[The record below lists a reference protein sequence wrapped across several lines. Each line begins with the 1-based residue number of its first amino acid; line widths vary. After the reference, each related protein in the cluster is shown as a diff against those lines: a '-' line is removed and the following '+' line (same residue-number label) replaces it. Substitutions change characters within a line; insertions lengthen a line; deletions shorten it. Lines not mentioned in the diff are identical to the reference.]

1 MAQPTDTTNKE
12 QTQKRILMA
21 TVLSFAFFIAYDF
34 LYLQPKQEL
43 VNQANAQNAV
53 KMENKNAGIA
63 EANSAPT
70 ATNNAAPT
78 VTSNSAPLTATNTMN
93 NITPEV
99 VSRIQVI
106 STIETLTNKIEI
118 DNLGRIHQ
126 VTLKDEQY
134 TNDDGTRIKLFNPNQ
149 LKPLE
154 VRFADRKINDEAF
167 NIAVVASSPKVN
179 AMNQVTELTLTQK
192 LTNTTLTKVLKFY
205 PDGHY
210 DIQASST
217 NNADFFLTTGF
228 RPDVLADMYADHG
241 ALLALSDGTLN
252 IIEDE
257 DMDKSV
263 EFVGVNAASAFD
275 RYYATV
281 LYNYNKSMAISVMM
295 DSDDSPQI
303 FIHANDNISLSGY
316 MGPKEYR
323 ILHALDERLTSVI
336 EYGWFTFI
344 AKPMFVLLQF
354 IHDYVGNWGW
364 TIVLVTILIK
374 LVLFPLSHKGMV
386 SMNRLKELSP
396 KVKAIQEKYKDDKQK
411 ASMHMME
418 LYKKEGAN
426 PMGGCLPIILQIPV
440 FFAIYR
446 VLLNAIELKG
456 AEWILWIE
464 DLGVMDPYF
473 ILPILMGATMYLQQK
488 ITPNTMAD
496 PMQQKIFQL
505 LPVVFTFFFLWF
517 PAGLTLYWF
526 INNLFTIGQQYYVNT
541 IFKNA
546 REARHEKHLEEKSNK
561 KKK

>member
-1 MAQPTDTTNKE
+1 MAQPNDTINKE

-43 VNQANAQNAV
+43 VNQANAQNAITTQNLSV
-53 KMENKNAGIA
+53 EKT
-63 EANSAPT
+63 T
-70 ATNNAAPT
+70 ANNAPSVNSNTAP
-78 VTSNSAPLTATNTMN
+78 VSNTNT
-93 NITPEV
+93 
-99 VSRIQVI
+99 VSTVAPKSVSSTNVI
-106 STIETLTNKIEI
+106 ATIETLKNTIEI
-118 DNLGRIHQ
+118 DNLGRIYQ
-126 VTLKDEQY
+126 VTLKDKQY
-134 TNDDGTRIKLFNPNQ
+134 TTEDGERIKLFNLNQ

-154 VRFADRKINDEAF
+154 VRFADRKINEEAF
-167 NIAVVASSPKVN
+167 NVAVVSSVSKLDAKSKIN
-179 AMNQVTELTLTQK
+179 ELILTQT
-192 LTNTTLTKVLKFY
+192 LTNTTLRKIMKFY

-210 DIQASST
+210 DIQVTST
-217 NNADFFLTTGF
+217 NNADFFITTGV
-228 RPDVLADMYADHG
+228 RPDVLADMYASHG
-241 ALLALSDGTLN
+241 ALLSLSDDTLN

-257 DMDKSV
+257 DMDKTL
-263 EFVGVNAASAFD
+263 EFVGVNVTSAFD

-281 LYNYNKSMAISVMM
+281 LYNYDTSMAVSVMS

-303 FIHANDNISLSGY
+303 FIHGKDNISLHGY
-316 MGPKEYR
+316 MGPKEHKT
-323 ILHALDERLTSVI
+323 LSNLDPRLTSVI

-344 AKPMFVLLQF
+344 AQPMFSLLQF
-354 IHDYVGNWGW
+354 MHNYIGNWGW
-364 TIVLVTILIK
+364 TIIFVTILIK

-396 KVKAIQEKYKDDKQK
+396 KVKALQEKYKNDKQK

-446 VLLNAIELKG
+446 VLLNSIELKG
-456 AEWILWIE
+456 APWILWVE

-473 ILPILMGATMYLQQK
+473 ILPILMGATMFFQQK

-526 INNLFTIGQQYYVNT
+526 INNLFTIAQQYYVNT

-546 REARHEKHLEEKSNK
+546 REARHDKHEEEKSHNK
-561 KKK
+561 K